1 MASSVNL
8 PSFKA
13 AGRHARQPTGLDTR
27 AKLSRGDAKTSAISA
42 RQRAGLDALAA
53 LAQHNWAAS
62 PTAMQPALREPA
74 SPIPSRESRSQRPHH
89 RSSKILAVSVIGL
102 TVAGIWLVVSWP
114 PMRYAVYVAWVMPLV
129 ELALLICGQIYF
141 RYGYREARPGI
152 FRHLIIQI
160 TTTGREQVRV
170 SEIIRQ
176 IRDYQLTMD
185 YEIWVVTEPGTPT
198 EYPLADRVLTV
209 PHNFT
214 AKSQKKARALEY
226 SRRVRKSMGLE
237 RGDVKILFNDDDVTL
252 TRGYIERAFAAD
264 YDICEGIVT
273 PRTSYAVRPFG
284 HFAVSHADDIRTHA
298 CLVYCSVFQGIL
310 RHPLH
315 VHGEGMTVTGE
326 AEGLIT
332 WDIPLVASE
341 DLAFGQRAA
350 RRRTGLQWGWFHEY
364 AEVTSPWTL
373 RDFIVQRSRWL
384 WGDIHAI
391 GHRDV
396 MPLSAAFRVVAK
408 YVLGVLGLICSAVG
422 LYLRLSGRIPA
433 TSPVLNYAKLAL
445 LAWVAVIFSCGWIG
459 AGSATSTYND
469 DSRLIAGVVA
479 VLMMPLSVA
488 LTFAAIV
495 VPLIQGDPRTFRV
508 IAKTRGNR

>member
-1 MASSVNL
+1 MTGTFPKSSS
-8 PSFKA
+8 PARQKA
-13 AGRHARQPTGLDTR
+13 ALD
-27 AKLSRGDAKTSAISA
+27 ALIALAQGDAEVRTTSR
-42 RQRAGLDALAA
+42 RQRAGLDTHVM
-53 LAQHNWAAS
+53 LAQRELAWRIPVATATRSVLLETAAATRS
-62 PTAMQPALREPA
+62 PAKPR
-74 SPIPSRESRSQRPHH
+74 SSRSASS
-89 RSSKILAVSVIGL
+89 SSKILAVSVIAL
-102 TVAGIWLVVSWP
+102 TVAGVWLAVSWP
-114 PMRYAVYVAWVMPLV
+114 PMRYVVYAAWMIPLT
-129 ELALLICGQIYF
+129 ELVLLACGQINY
-141 RYGYREARPGI
+141 RYGYREAPSGT
-152 FRHLIIQI
+152 FRKLIIQI
-160 TTTGREQVRV
+160 TTAGHEQARV
-170 SEIIRQ
+170 SEIIKQ
-176 IRDYQLTMD
+176 IRDYRLTMN
-185 YEIWVVTEPGTPT
+185 YRIWVVTEPGTST
-198 EYPLADRVLTV
+198 DYPLADRVLTV
-209 PHNFT
+209 PSDFV
-214 AKSQKKARALEY
+214 ASSQKKARALEY
-226 SRRVRKSMGLE
+226 SRRARKSMGLE

-252 TRGYIERAFAAD
+252 TKGYIERAFAAD

-310 RHPLH
+310 RRPLH

-350 RRRTGLQWGWFHEY
+350 QRRAGLRWGWFHEY

-373 RDFIVQRSRWL
+373 RDFIIQRSRWL

-396 MPLSAAFRVVAK
+396 MPLSAAIRVVAK
-408 YVLGVLGLICSAVG
+408 YVLGVLGLICSMTG
-422 LYLRLSGRIPA
+422 LYLRVSGRIPA
-433 TSPVLNYAKLAL
+433 TSLVLSYAKLSVL
-445 LAWVAVIFSCGWIG
+445 SWVAVIFTCGWIG
-459 AGSATSTYND
+459 AGSATSARNG
-469 DSRLIAGVVA
+469 DSRLVAGVLA